1 MGRNKKKNKI
11 LALLLALTMVSPVFA
26 YTVGSVNYREI
37 LQNYSKAK
45 AVQSE
50 IEDRENSMQ
59 RFLLDK
65 EKEFKKIQS
74 PVQKKSFEEQTAKAF
89 AQQQAAYQSF
99 KNKKEK
105 EIDDAI
111 VDAIKSVAIENKI
124 DTVMDARVMFFGAVD
139 ITQKVITKLN
149 IGGK

>member
-1 MGRNKKKNKI
+1 MKNKI
-11 LALLLALTMVSPVFA
+11 LALLLALTMISPVFA

>member
-1 MGRNKKKNKI
+1 MKNKI

>member
-1 MGRNKKKNKI
+1 MKNKL
-11 LALLLALTMVSPVFA
+11 LALLLAFVMVSPAFA

-37 LQNYSKAK
+37 LQNYSRAR
-45 AVQSE
+45 AAQSE
-50 IEDRENSMQ
+50 IEDKENSMQ

-74 PVQKKSFEEQTAKAF
+74 PVQKKTFEEQTAKAF
-89 AQQQAAYQSF
+89 AQQQTAYQAF

-111 VDAIKSVAIENKI
+111 VAAIKSVALENKV
-124 DTVMDARVMFFGAVD
+124 DTVMDSRVMFFGAVD
-139 ITQKVITKLN
+139 LTQKVITKLN
-149 IGGK
+149 MGNK

>member
-1 MGRNKKKNKI
+1 MGRNKMKNKI

>member
-1 MGRNKKKNKI
+1 MKNKI

-65 EKEFKKIQS
+65 EKELQS

>member
-1 MGRNKKKNKI
+1 MKNKI

-37 LQNYSKAK
+37 LQNYSRAK

-111 VDAIKSVAIENKI
+111 VDVIKSVAIENKI

>member
-1 MGRNKKKNKI
+1 MKNKI

-89 AQQQAAYQSF
+89 AQQQAAFQSF
-99 KNKKEK
+99 KNKKEQ

>member
-1 MGRNKKKNKI
+1 MKNKI

-37 LQNYSKAK
+37 LQNYSRAK

>member
-1 MGRNKKKNKI
+1 MKNKI

-65 EKEFKKIQS
+65 EKEFKKIES
-74 PVQKKSFEEQTAKAF
+74 PVQRKSFEEQTAKNF
-89 AQQQAAYQSF
+89 AQQQNAFQAF

-105 EIDDAI
+105 EIDDA
-111 VDAIKSVAIENKI
+111 VVSAIKSVALENKI
-124 DTVMDARVMFFGAVD
+124 DAVVDARVMFFGAVD
-139 ITQKVITKLN
+139 LTQKVITKLN
-149 IGGK
+149 MGK

>member
-1 MGRNKKKNKI
+1 MKNKI

-139 ITQKVITKLN
+139 NTQKVITKLN

>member
-1 MGRNKKKNKI
+1 MKNKI

-37 LQNYSKAK
+37 LQNYSRAK
-45 AVQSE
+45 AIQSE

>member
-1 MGRNKKKNKI
+1 MKNKI

-74 PVQKKSFEEQTAKAF
+74 PVQQKTFREQTAKSLEQQEKALQAF
-89 AQQQAAYQSF
+89 RI
-99 KNKKEK
+99 KKEK
-105 EIDDAI
+105 EVDDAI
-111 VDAIKSVAIENKI
+111 VAAIKSVAIENKI
-124 DTVMDARVMFFGAVD
+124 NAVVDARVMFFGAVD

-149 IGGK
+149 MGGK

>member
-1 MGRNKKKNKI
+1 MKNKI

-65 EKEFKKIQS
+65 EKEFKKI
-74 PVQKKSFEEQTAKAF
+74 
-89 AQQQAAYQSF
+89 
-99 KNKKEK
+99 
-105 EIDDAI
+105 
-111 VDAIKSVAIENKI
+111 
-124 DTVMDARVMFFGAVD
+124 
-139 ITQKVITKLN
+139 
-149 IGGK
+149 

>member
-1 MGRNKKKNKI
+1 MKNKI
-11 LALLLALTMVSPVFA
+11 IALLLAFMMATPVFA

-37 LQNYSKAK
+37 IENYSRAK
-45 AVQSE
+45 SAQNE

-74 PVQKKSFEEQTAKAF
+74 PVQRKTFEEQTAKAF

-111 VDAIKSVAIENKI
+111 VSAIKSVAIENKV
-124 DTVMDARVMFFGAVD
+124 DSVVDARVMFFGAVD
-139 ITQKVITKLN
+139 LTQKVISKLN
-149 IGGK
+149 MGGK

>member
-1 MGRNKKKNKI
+1 MKNKI

-111 VDAIKSVAIENKI
+111 VDEIKSVAIENKI

>member
-1 MGRNKKKNKI
+1 MKNKI

-74 PVQKKSFEEQTAKAF
+74 PVQKKSFEEQTAKAL